1 MPVHPNRGA
10 IGRAAV
16 IAGVVAL
23 LLGACVPTQPIA
35 VVTPSATP
43 APVFATD
50 AEALAAAEKA
60 YAAYL
65 GMSDLIA
72 KEGGRDPERIAPFVT
87 EEQLV
92 EELEGFASLAVGG
105 FRTTG
110 YSTSFGAVLQ
120 NQYQSGGS
128 YIVVIYA
135 CSDVRQVKVISADE
149 NVSRDNSEV
158 VPFPI
163 ELEFVSDLNEETNRG
178 DLQLNRAEPIEA
190 QIQC

>member
-16 IAGVVAL
+16 IAGVVVL
-23 LLGACVPTQPIA
+23 LLGACVPTEPIA

-92 EELEGFASLAVGG
+92 EELEGFASLLGSGVQLAGETDLV
-105 FRTTG
+105 
-110 YSTSFGAVLQ
+110 SFQLQ
-120 NQYQSGGS
+120 
-128 YIVVIYA
+128 
-135 CSDVRQVKVISADE
+135 SADLD
-149 NVSRDNSEV
+149 RNSSSLSAYVCLDYSAAEFRRPDGSAV
-158 VPFPI
+158 NTARPFSTVLVLTHFS
-163 ELEFVSDLNEETNRG
+163 LETADGIPRVALV
-178 DLQLNRAEPIEA
+178 EPWTQDSEC
-190 QIQC
+190 Q

>member
-23 LLGACVPTQPIA
+23 LLGACVPTEPIA

-65 GMSDLIA
+65 AMSDLIA
-72 KEGGRDPERIAPFVT
+72 QEGGRDPERIAPFVT

-92 EELEGFASLAVGG
+92 EELEGYSLYISNGWHTAG
-105 FRTTG
+105 R
-110 YSTSFGAVLQ
+110 SSFFGVVLQ
-120 NQYQSGGS
+120 SSFSQSGQNH
-128 YIVVIYA
+128 VVIYA
-135 CSDVRQVKVISADE
+135 CT
-149 NVSRDNSEV
+149 DNSGV
-158 VPFPI
+158 QVINADGLLVRSNVDVPSMQL
-163 ELEFVSDLNEETNRG
+163 ELDFSTSFGNSDLVLSATRPTGG
-178 DLQLNRAEPIEA
+178 DDSCTSQ
-190 QIQC
+190 